1 MSFIVELRRRKVVR
15 VAIAYLIGA
24 WLVLQVADVLL
35 DPLRIPEWFMTA
47 LIVLVTL
54 GFPFALI
61 MAWAFEITPAGV
73 QRDAGDNS
81 ADEPSLRS
89 QVDSPAPDKLSIA
102 VLPFA
107 DISPGGDNEHF
118 TDGLTEEL
126 LNALRRIPDL
136 RVASRTSCFA
146 FKAKD
151 ADVTE
156 VAEKLRVNHLVEGSV
171 RKSGDK
177 LRVAVQLIETSSDTH
192 LWSECYDENLNEIFS
207 MQEDISKRICDALQ
221 ITLHEKDT
229 PNPTTEDPQAYD
241 YYLRGLG
248 FFTAKGSADL
258 DFAIDMFT
266 RATQLDNNF
275 AKAWMMLTVSLAMS
289 AIYHDRKSSRAKAET
304 AAGELLRLAPG
315 QADTFTA
322 YGMSLVAAGKYGEGM
337 VQFEKAIAVDA
348 NNFDAYN
355 NHARAAFH
363 QGDLKTA
370 LEMFEKAAM
379 CDPEDWE
386 TVLLSIQIYEKF
398 GDETGKA
405 AANREGLRRVER
417 FLQVYPNNQ
426 RAYYL
431 GAFALND
438 IGQKDKAHEWNGK
451 ALEIAPGDSATR
463 YNVGC
468 FYAKVGDLDKAF
480 ANLKQSITS
489 RSWVE
494 SDPSLDPL
502 RDDPRFPE
510 YLKTLK

>member
-1 MSFIVELRRRKVVR
+1 MSFMEELKRRKVIR
-15 VAIAYLIGA
+15 VGVAYLVAA
-24 WLVLQVADVLL
+24 WLLLQVADVLL
-35 DPLRIPEWFMTA
+35 DPLKVPQWLMPA

-54 GFPFALI
+54 GFPFALV
-61 MAWAFEITPAGV
+61 MAWAFEITPGGV

-107 DISPGGDNEHF
+107 DISPDCDNEHF

-151 ADVTE
+151 ADVAE
-156 VAEKLRVNHLVEGSV
+156 VAEKLRVHHLVEGSV
-171 RKSGDK
+171 RKSGNK

-207 MQEDISKRICDALQ
+207 MQEDISKRICNALQ
-221 ITLHEKDT
+221 ITLHKKDA
-229 PNPTTEDPQAYD
+229 PNPTTQDPQAYD

-248 FFTAKGSADL
+248 FFTAKGGADL

-266 RATQLDNNF
+266 RATQLDNDF
-275 AKAWMMLTVSLAMS
+275 VKAWMKLTVSRAMS
-289 AIYHDRKSSRAKAET
+289 AIYHGKESSRAKAEA

-315 QADTFTA
+315 QADTYSA
-322 YGMSLVAAGKYGEGM
+322 CGWSLVAAERYDEAM
-337 VQFEKAIAVDA
+337 VQFEKAIAIDA
-348 NNFDAYN
+348 NNFDAHN
-355 NHARAAFH
+355 NYARAAFH
-363 QGDLKTA
+363 QGNLKTA
-370 LEMFEKAAM
+370 LEMFEKAAT

-386 TVLLSIQIYEKF
+386 TILLSIQIYQKF
-398 GDETGKA
+398 GDQTGLA
-405 AANREGLRRVER
+405 AACREGLRRVER

-431 GAFALND
+431 GAFALVA
-438 IGQKDKAHEWNGK
+438 IGEEKKAHEWVEK
-451 ALEIAPGDSATR
+451 ALAIAPEDSATR
-463 YNVGC
+463 YNIGC
-468 FYAKVGDLDKAF
+468 FYTKVGDSDKAF

>member
-1 MSFIVELRRRKVVR
+1 MSFMEELKRRKVIR
-15 VAIAYLIGA
+15 VGVAYLVAA
-24 WLVLQVADVLL
+24 WLLLQVADVLL
-35 DPLRIPEWFMTA
+35 DPFKVPQWLLPA
-47 LIVLVTL
+47 LIVLVAL

-61 MAWAFEITPAGV
+61 MAWAFQITPGGV
-73 QRDAGDNS
+73 QRDVGNNS
-81 ADEPSLRS
+81 ADEPSLRP

-107 DISPGGDNEHF
+107 DISPGCDNEHF

-146 FKAKD
+146 FKSKD
-151 ADVTE
+151 ADVAE
-156 VAEKLRVNHLVEGSV
+156 VAEKLRVRHLVEGSV

-207 MQEDISKRICDALQ
+207 MQEDISRRICNALQ
-221 ITLHEKDT
+221 ITLHEKDA
-229 PNPTTEDPQAYD
+229 PIPTTQNPQAYD

-248 FFTAKGSADL
+248 FFTAKGDAGL

-275 AKAWMMLTVSLAMS
+275 VKAWMKLTVSLAMN
-289 AIYHDRKSSRAKAET
+289 AIYHGKESSRAKAE
-304 AAGELLRLAPG
+304 AAASELLRLAPG
-315 QADTFTA
+315 QADTYSA
-322 YGMSLVAAGKYGEGM
+322 CGWSLVAAEKYNEAM
-337 VQFEKAIAVDA
+337 VQFEKAIAIDP

-355 NHARAAFH
+355 NYARAAFH
-363 QGDLKTA
+363 QGNLKMA
-370 LEMFEKAAM
+370 LEMFEKAAA

-386 TVLLSIQIYEKF
+386 TVLLSIQIYQKF
-398 GDETGKA
+398 GDQTGKA
-405 AANREGLRRVER
+405 AACRKGLRRVER

-438 IGQKDKAHEWNGK
+438 LGEKDKAHEWVRK
-451 ALEIAPGDSATR
+451 ALEIAPEDSATR
-463 YNVGC
+463 YNIGC

-480 ANLKQSITS
+480 AHLKQSITS

-510 YLKTLK
+510 FLNTLK